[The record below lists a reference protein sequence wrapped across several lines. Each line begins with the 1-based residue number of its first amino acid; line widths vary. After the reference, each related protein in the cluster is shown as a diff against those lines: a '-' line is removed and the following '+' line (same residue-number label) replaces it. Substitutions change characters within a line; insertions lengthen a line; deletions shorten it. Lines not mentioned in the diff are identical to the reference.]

1 MNKPEKQ
8 YVNAAGRFLAVVKA
22 PGNGWL
28 GESSTG
34 KQFMRVPLIVT
45 EEGPQKGREV
55 VWLGYMNGD
64 NSERTTKTLNDL
76 FGPGWTFDAL
86 FAGKVTWAGTP
97 VSVTVAE
104 EEYNGEARYKAK
116 WINPPTRKQEIEE
129 DEVQGWDKKLAGIR
143 GSAPAPAAAP
153 AMKTTTED
161 GDDIPF

>member
-28 GESSTG
+28 GETQSG
-34 KQFMRVPLIVT
+34 KQFIRVPLLVT
-45 EEGPQKGREV
+45 EEGPQKDREV
-55 VWLGYMNGD
+55 VWQGYLTD
-64 NSERTTKTLNDL
+64 AAEERTLKTLNDL

-153 AMKTTTED
+153 AMKTKTED

>member
-28 GESSTG
+28 GETQSG
-34 KQFMRVPLIVT
+34 KQFIRVPLLVT
-45 EEGPQKGREV
+45 EEGPQQGREV
-55 VWLGYMNGD
+55 VWQGYL
-64 NSERTTKTLNDL
+64 SEAAEERTMKTLNDL
-76 FGPGWTFDAL
+76 FGPDWTFDAL

-104 EEYNGEARYKAK
+104 EEYNGEPRYRAK
-116 WINPPTRKQEIEE
+116 WINPPTFKTEIEA
-129 DEVQGWDKKLAGIR
+129 DEVKGWDNKLAAIR
-143 GSAPAPAAAP
+143 GSAPAPAP
-153 AMKTTTED
+153 AQTKTED